1 MVIFHMLV
9 YQGVSCDF
17 RYPHDGFSMA
27 SMDFA
32 GWIHGKAIEK
42 WGELPHGLRNLHVGS
57 SENRLP
63 PIPVD
68 FHNFD
73 IFWLFGLPE
82 KWKVYLTH
90 IEVLGNVLI
99 YWDILADIYIYIHI
113 SMYDAIQL
121 TNWEI
126 PWTWRFIAGK
136 VVEFTNW
143 DCAASHESDGLGGF
157 SV

>member
-17 RYPHDGFSMA
+17 RSPHDGFSMA

-73 IFWLFGLPE
+73 IFWRIAGKME
-82 KWKVYLTH
+82 SISHTH
-90 IEVLGNVLI
+90 RGIGQCT
-99 YWDILADIYIYIHI
+99 DILGYTSRYIYIYTYI